1 MDFLTAKENRLLA
14 LYLKRMTFEDALRR
28 CDQDTKENMKGQAY
42 AILAAIEK
50 VRDRLAAEG
59 YAPR

>member
-14 LYLKRMTFEDALRR
+14 LYLKRMTFEDAFRR
-28 CDQDTKENMKGQAY
+28 CDTGGKENMKDQAY
-42 AILAAIEK
+42 QILAVVEK
-50 VRDRLAAEG
+50 VQARLAAAG